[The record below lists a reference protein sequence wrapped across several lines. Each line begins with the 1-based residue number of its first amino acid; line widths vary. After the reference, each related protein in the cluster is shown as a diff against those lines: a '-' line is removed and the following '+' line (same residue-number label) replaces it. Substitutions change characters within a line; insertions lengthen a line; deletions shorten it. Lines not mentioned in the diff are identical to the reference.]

1 MRELDKKSF
10 EQRRIL
16 AIGIVLLFFSILIY
30 GFIRLQV
37 SKKDFYTQK
46 SIDNSVRKITTF
58 PVRGLIKD
66 SKGRIL
72 VDNRAAYSIAVIPKV
87 VADSTLQKIV
97 SLFDLDWTT
106 VKEEMAKEYGF
117 RPVKIAHD
125 IDYKNVI
132 FFEENRLQFPGVIV
146 SLEPKRYYHK
156 GVNSPHIFGSLGE
169 VTVEEQKEN
178 SIYEQGDIIGK
189 TALEKYYD
197 MDLRGT
203 KGAEYIRV
211 DASGRELG
219 DFNPD
224 LNVEAVHGND
234 LNLYLDYS
242 IQQFAESLMVD
253 HRGSLVALDTR
264 NGGVIAL
271 VSKPDYDPRLLTG
284 KIDPEVWNK
293 LLTDE
298 SHPLYS
304 RSIQSVYP
312 PGSTYKIVAAIA
324 ALQENII
331 KPSWQVTCPGYFIL
345 GRKIIH
351 CWKSSG
357 HGTLDLYGAIKNSCN
372 VYFYTLGLKIGLDV
386 WSKYS
391 KMFAFGRKTGIDLP
405 NESKGLVP
413 TENFFN
419 QRYGKNGWTAGNL
432 ANLAIG
438 QGELLVTPLQLA
450 QFIMIIANKGVYY
463 KPHLLKFMYNYST
476 KEKITYPN
484 NTQYVTGIS
493 DKTYDIVREGMR
505 QVMDGGTGWY
515 GKVPGIEMA
524 GKTGTAQN
532 PHGKSHAWF
541 MAFAPYEQPEIA
553 ISVIVENGGGGGAV
567 AAPIARKFLEKYFF
581 GKILPRPVAKKE
593 AQPIDSVVTPI
604 NIENFSPIEIIEND
618 ESIQEGN

>member
-1 MRELDKKSF
+1 MRELDKRSS

-16 AIGIVLLFFSILIY
+16 AIAVVLLFFSILIY

-37 SKKDFYTQK
+37 NKKDFYTQK
-46 SIDNSVRKITTF
+46 SMDNSVRKISTL

-66 SKGRIL
+66 NKGRIL
-72 VDNRAAYSIAVIPKV
+72 VDNHAAFAISVIPKV
-87 VADSTLQKIV
+87 VGDSTLEKI
-97 SLFDLDWTT
+97 STLLEIDLATI
-106 VKEEMAKEYGF
+106 KENIEKEYGF
-117 RPVKIAHD
+117 RPVKIARD
-125 IDYKNVI
+125 LDYKDI
-132 FFEENRLQFPGVIV
+132 ITLEENRLEYPGVYIA
-146 SLEPKRYYHK
+146 LEPKRYYHE
-156 GVNSPHIFGSLGE
+156 GVYSPHIFGSLGE
-169 VTVEEQKEN
+169 VTAEEEKAS
-178 SIYEQGDIIGK
+178 SIYEQGDIVGK

-197 MDLRGT
+197 VDLRGS

-211 DASGRELG
+211 DASGRDLG
-219 DFNPD
+219 EFNPE
-224 LNVEAVHGND
+224 LNVEPIHGND

-242 IQQFAESLMVD
+242 MQQFAESLMVD

-271 VSKPDYDPRLLTG
+271 VSKPDYDPRYLTG
-284 KIDPEVWNK
+284 KINPNLWNE
-293 LLTDE
+293 LLADE

-324 ALQENII
+324 ALQENIVT
-331 KPSWQVTCPGYFIL
+331 PSWKVTCPGYFRL

-351 CWKSSG
+351 CWKSGG
-357 HGTLDLYGAIKNSCN
+357 HGTVDMYDAIKGSCN

-413 TENFFN
+413 TEEFFN
-419 QRYGKNGWTAGNL
+419 SRYGKNGWTKGNL

-450 QFIMIIANKGVYY
+450 QFVMIVANKGVYY
-463 KPHLLKFMYNYST
+463 KPHLLKYSYDYSAN
-476 KEKITYPN
+476 EEIYLPSDP
-484 NTQYVTGIS
+484 QYVKGIS
-493 DKTYDIVREGMR
+493 DETYDIVREGMR

-532 PHGKSHAWF
+532 PHGDSHAWF
-541 MAFAPYEQPEIA
+541 MAFAPYDQPEIA

-567 AAPIARKFLEKYFF
+567 AAPLARKFLEKYFF
-581 GKILPRPVAKKE
+581 GKMLPRPVIKK
-593 AQPIDSVVTPI
+593 AQPVDSVIAPI
-604 NIENFSPIEIIEND
+604 NIENFGPIEIIDVD
-618 ESIQEGN
+618 ESIQGNN